1 MGIELRMHC
10 ALHAFH
16 ATFLAGS
23 IIYEISCAPLLL
35 WFVCIAQASMMCNDP
50 SQPSTLCLPALQL
63 IVNRSSLKQPCLQ
76 QQRILGLPDAW
87 HHSVH
92 YKAAFCINNTYTLA
106 LAAGHMPALHVK
118 INSLQFPSSKDKL

>member
-1 MGIELRMHC
+1 VRCMLFMLLSWLEVSSMKYPVLHC
-10 ALHAFH
+10 YCGLSAF
-16 ATFLAGS
+16 
-23 IIYEISCAPLLL
+23 
-35 WFVCIAQASMMCNDP
+35 AQASMMCNDP
-50 SQPSTLCLPALQL
+50 SQPSKLCLPALQL